1 MSIFNLF
8 RQRKER
14 LAELGEQ
21 RKRTRTA
28 RGRIHLKSRIDEV
41 LDPRS
46 ATLLFE
52 DISSADPLEFPGYAD
67 KVTELAR
74 RTRRPDAFIC
84 AKGTIDGCPVV
95 CAELIPE
102 FLMGSMGTA
111 VGEAVCRSAEYA
123 LEQRIPLIIFSA
135 SGGARMQE
143 GMFSLMQMAK
153 TSTAIRRLSDAGILY
168 ISVLTHP
175 TTGGVTASFASLGDI
190 ILAEPD
196 ALIGFAGPRVIEQTI
211 GSTLPEGFQRSE
223 FQRSHGFVDSLVNR
237 VDLRSTLTQLLKL
250 YATPPDTRVLRRP
263 TGYGMEQSAVA
274 KGVAQGASA
283 KGAGQGATF
292 ISSAQ
297 NPAAQD
303 TSVPSFTQ
311 DSSALVSAKAPAE
324 HVAIARNPE
333 RPHAQFFISQ
343 LFEDFF
349 ELHGDRLFRDDRA
362 LIGGPATFEGMPV
375 TVAAHI
381 KGSNLNEN
389 LACNFGMPHP
399 EGYRKFQRL
408 AKQAEKFGR
417 PLITFIDTPGAYP
430 GMEAEERGQGE
441 AIARCLFELSG
452 LKVPIIAI
460 VTGEGGSGGA
470 LALGVAD
477 RIVMFEYAIYSV
489 ISPEG
494 FASILW
500 KDGKRSAE
508 ASKVMKIT
516 AQDLHKFGMV
526 DAVIKEPDGGAHKN
540 PEACIESL
548 RSALRDALAEL
559 CDLDSQALLAA
570 RLEKYRKFR

>member
-1 MSIFNLF
+1 MSIFSIF

-28 RGRIHLKSRIDEV
+28 RGRIILKSRIDEV

-46 ATLLFE
+46 ATSLF
-52 DISSADPLEFPGYAD
+52 DSIPAADPLEFPGYAE
-67 KVTELAR
+67 KVSELAR
-74 RTRRPDAFIC
+74 RTKRPDAFKC
-84 AKGTIDGCPVV
+84 AQGTIGGYPVV

-102 FLMGSMGTA
+102 FMMGSMGIA
-111 VGEAVCRSAEYA
+111 VGEAVCRSAEHA

-153 TSTAIRRLSDAGILY
+153 TSAAIRRLSDAGMLY

-223 FQRSHGFVDSLVNR
+223 FQCSHGFVDSIVNR

-250 YATPPDTRVLRRP
+250 CSPPSSMRVLRRS
-263 TGYGMEQSAVA
+263 TGDS
-274 KGVAQGASA
+274 
-283 KGAGQGATF
+283 F
-292 ISSAQ
+292 I
-297 NPAAQD
+297 QD
-303 TSVPSFTQ
+303 TTAL
-311 DSSALVSAKAPAE
+311 SSSRTPAE

-333 RPHAQFFISQ
+333 RPHAQFFIEA

-362 LIGGPATFEGMPV
+362 LIGGLASFEGIPV
-375 TVAAHI
+375 TIAAHI
-381 KGSNLNEN
+381 KGTNLNEN
-389 LACNFGMPHP
+389 IACNFGMPHP
-399 EGYRKFQRL
+399 EGYRKLIRL
-408 AKQAEKFGR
+408 AKQAEKFGQ

-452 LKVPIIAI
+452 LKVPVIAI

-470 LALGVAD
+470 LALGLAD
-477 RIVMFEYAIYSV
+477 RIIMFEYAIYSV

-500 KDGKRSAE
+500 KDGKRATE
-508 ASKVMKIT
+508 ACNVLKLT
-516 AQDLHKFGMV
+516 AQDLYGFGMV
-526 DAVIKEPDGGAHKN
+526 DAVIKEPDGGVHLN
-540 PEACIESL
+540 PSASMDGL
-548 RSALRDALAEL
+548 RNALRDALSEL
-559 CDLDSQALLAA
+559 CDTEHQALLAA
-570 RLEKYRKFR
+570 RYEKYRKFR

>member
-1 MSIFNLF
+1 MQSLHHNVVAPVGYEGRDLMSIFNLF

-46 ATLLFE
+46 ATLLFD
-52 DISSADPLEFPGYAD
+52 DIVSADPLEFPGYAD

-84 AKGTIDGCPVV
+84 AKGTIEGRPVV

-223 FQRSHGFVDSLVNR
+223 FQRSHGFVDSLVSR
-237 VDLRSTLTQLLKL
+237 VDLRSTLSQLLKL
-250 YATPPDTRVLRRP
+250 YTAPPN
-263 TGYGMEQSAVA
+263 TG
-274 KGVAQGASA
+274 
-283 KGAGQGATF
+283 TF
-292 ISSAQ
+292 RSQTGS
-297 NPAAQD
+297 
-303 TSVPSFTQ
+303 SFTQ
-311 DSSALVSAKAPAE
+311 NASALVSSKTPAE

-343 LFEDFF
+343 LFENFF

-362 LIGGPATFEGMPV
+362 LIGGPALFEGMPV

-389 LACNFGMPHP
+389 IACNFGMPHP

-452 LKVPIIAI
+452 LKVPVIAI

-516 AQDLHKFGMV
+516 AQDLHRFNMV
-526 DAVIKEPDGGAHKN
+526 DAVIKEPVGGAHKD
-540 PEACIESL
+540 PGACIEAL
-548 RSALRDALAEL
+548 RAALRDALAEL
-559 CDLDSQALLAA
+559 CGLDSQTLLAA